1 MPDEDPDNKP
11 DPKKDQDLKP
21 DPKDD
26 LGEPG
31 KKALDAERKA
41 RRDAE
46 KTATDLAARLKEL
59 EDKDK
64 SETDKLR
71 DDNAALVK
79 ENERLSGE
87 ILRRDIASDKGLTLA
102 QAKRLHGA
110 TKEELEADADEFLA
124 ENGPAKDDEPPGGR
138 PKERLK
144 SGAVPDAESEET
156 DPAKLAALVSPNGF

>member
-1 MPDEDPDNKP
+1 MPDEEPNEP
-11 DPKKDQDLKP
+11 DPKPAKDK
-21 DPKDD
+21 DPEPPAD
-26 LGEPG
+26 LGDAG
-31 KKALDAERKA
+31 KAALDKERKA

-46 KTATDLAARLKEL
+46 KQSADLAARLKQL

-71 DDNAALVK
+71 DENATLTK
-79 ENERLSGE
+79 ENERLGGE

-110 TKEELEADADEFLA
+110 TREELEADADEFLT
-124 ENGPAKDDEPPGGR
+124 ENGPAKDETPAGDR

-144 SGAVPDAESEET
+144 SGAVPDAEPEET
-156 DPAKLAALVSPNGF
+156 DPAKLAAMVSPNGF